1 MKASTSGRELRLHQR
16 YRVKENALAL
26 DHSIIGQILNLS
38 MGGLMFRYLADLYN
52 FKGNLAELDV
62 YFAGDGLCLRRVPC
76 TTVFNKEVAKEIPFS
91 SLAMRECGVKFG
103 QLSEQQE
110 AQLRNII
117 ETRTIGEA

>member
-1 MKASTSGRELRLHQR
+1 MSATTIDQEQR
-16 YRVKENALAL
+16 RSQRFRVKENALAL

-76 TTVFNKEVAKEIPFS
+76 ATVFNKAVENEIPFS
-91 SLAMRECGVKFG
+91 SLSMRECGVKFG
-103 QLSEQQE
+103 TLTLQQE
-110 AQLRNII
+110 AQLRHII
-117 ETRTIGEA
+117 ANRTIGEA